1 MKMEGNLWKR
11 QKIKRQERDEGSNPR
26 EAGRLRS
33 EAQGLVADIYDTT
46 VDYAQTLRSIPPAG

>member
-33 EAQGLVADIYDTT
+33 EAQGLVADIYYDF
-46 VDYAQTLRSIPPAG
+46 AQTLRSIPPAG